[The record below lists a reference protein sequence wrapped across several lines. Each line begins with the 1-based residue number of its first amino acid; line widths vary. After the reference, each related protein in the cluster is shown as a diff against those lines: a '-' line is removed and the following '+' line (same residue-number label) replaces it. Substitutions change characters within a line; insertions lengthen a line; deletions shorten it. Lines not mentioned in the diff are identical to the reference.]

1 MCRSSSSRW
10 LALVVTALLFVSFA
24 GACGGDTG
32 GPAGEPVDGGDVD
45 ASVARD
51 ADAAAPEDAAD
62 GGRDARND
70 AVAEDTGR
78 PDAPLTCGAET
89 ECSRGRGGV
98 LREHER
104 GQGEL
109 RRMREVVPC
118 HVELRGGALPRVLDD
133 VGVSRAP
140 DDRGGRQPGLRGGG

>member
-1 MCRSSSSRW
+1 M
-10 LALVVTALLFVSFA
+10 VTALLFVSFA

-32 GPAGEPVDGGDVD
+32 GPAGEAQDGGDVD

-118 HVELRGGALPRVLDD
+118 HVELRGGA
-133 VGVSRAP
+133 VSRVFDGARISWAAA
-140 DDRGGRQPGLRGGG
+140 D